1 MALGKRL
8 INTGGVAACT
18 TDSTDPFGDS
28 SGVALYNLD
37 YDASTAPDGT
47 DYSGTPTDVTFGVG
61 GNINYGARFNG
72 SSSKIELP
80 SALSD
85 GSTTAATC
93 ISFWFNVGAEVTSS
107 TTNNEIMQF
116 AGTSSLT
123 GKIALGSTSGHMSG
137 ETFSV
142 THNVS
147 GVYTY
152 SQTNIP
158 AGWNHAVVQWNSSDG
173 KWDIYIN
180 SVKHTTYTVG
190 TNAQGF
196 FKLKFGNRSSVYY
209 TGSLDQV
216 RIFNRALDETTS
228 GEISALYAEQAC
240 VYTSTTDIV
249 NYPTGTTPV
258 AYYKLDNSSE
268 DFSTGGNDGTD
279 TNIEYRFGRF
289 GQAAKFPALA
299 SSYINTGIT
308 SLGSDFSLSFWFNPD
323 YIDGSAGYR
332 APLGKYYSGSGD
344 AELLLTF
351 YDNGNVTTYI
361 YYGGGT
367 SNSVSH
373 THTTTV
379 SNGNWYHY
387 CLTWEDGVALKTY
400 IDTVATTTTTSQTK
414 NTNTVPLYIGALDSR
429 AAGDSSYNAYAWSG
443 FIDQVRIYSTAL
455 DSDQVTEL
463 YNEKPETD
471 TSNFKT
477 VLYKGTSATQYISN
491 VGMDLETDGGLVW
504 IKSRDTGYHHR
515 LFDSVRGLSTDGILY
530 SNLTDE
536 ADNLPTAYDNFV
548 SFDANG
554 FTLGATSSTDNG
566 SNKSGDNFVAWCWK
580 AGGDAVTD
588 NSGDVSAEISAN
600 TDLGFS
606 IVKYNDS
613 GTGGQTVAHG
623 LNSAPEIMITKTT
636 DTATDWVVYT
646 TLIDGGMDYLK
657 LNDDAAAA
665 ASSLTVPTSQFIYSR
680 GQSSTS
686 IINYCFHSVSGY
698 SKIGTYEGNG
708 TTRNVDLG
716 FDPSWIMIK
725 NVDTGS
731 TAWNI
736 VDTRRDTDTTLNL
749 FLQANTSIAEANTT
763 ICSLI
768 TNGFSV
774 TGINTFNNSSG
785 DTFLYMAF
793 K

>member
-1 MALGKRL
+1 MSLGRRL
-8 INTGGVAACT
+8 INTGAAVCKTDT
-18 TDSTDPFGDS
+18 TDIFGDGN
-28 SGVALYNLD
+28 GVALYSLD
-37 YDASTAPDGT
+37 YDASTAQDAAT
-47 DYSGTPTDVTFGVG
+47 DYSGSPTDVTFGVG
-61 GNINYGARFNG
+61 GQINYGARFNG
-72 SSSKIELP
+72 SSSRIEVPNASKP
-80 SALSD
+80 SLS
-85 GSTTAATC
+85 TATV
-93 ISFWFNVGAEVTSS
+93 SFWLKTSS
-107 TTNNEIMQF
+107 TNTQGLVGEGYSGNYWGNLQIYL
-116 AGTSSLT
+116 TSNKLYARSGNASSAEDAAWT
-123 GKIALGSTSGHMSG
+123 STSNVNTGNWVHCVVTISG
-137 ETFSV
+137 NTSQIFINKILETTKTLTV
-142 THNVS
+142 TRAA
-147 GVYTY
+147 T
-152 SQTNIP
+152 TNPFTI
-158 AGWNHAVVQWNSSDG
+158 GQ
-173 KWDIYIN
+173 IYAN
-180 SVKHTTYTVG
+180 
-190 TNAQGF
+190 
-196 FKLKFGNRSSVYY
+196 
-209 TGSLDQV
+209 GSLFGSWTNDCDIDQV
-216 RIFNRALDETTS
+216 RIFNSVLTSDQVEDLYEET
-228 GEISALYAEQAC
+228 AC